1 MDIPPPPAKKTRPL
15 APTPRSKA
23 VRLSVPWA
31 KGTICTAPPE
41 GDATVLEEEEMNED
55 EDVGVDVL
63 ENGSHKE
70 SVYQQVRS
78 VDLIE
83 AVVCN
88 LSLWGSFSNSVQL
101 QKTTCISFK

>member
-1 MDIPPPPAKKTRPL
+1 MKMKM
-15 APTPRSKA
+15 
-23 VRLSVPWA
+23 
-31 KGTICTAPPE
+31 
-41 GDATVLEEEEMNED
+41 LELKFLRMEAI
-55 EDVGVDVL
+55 
-63 ENGSHKE
+63 K

-101 QKTTCISFK
+101 QKTT